1 MYNNQKRNLLIF
13 CFYFG
18 KKRNL
23 LAFSIGE
30 DPADPE
36 K

>member
-1 MYNNQKRNLLIF
+1 MYNNQKRNLF

-23 LAFSIGE
+23 LAFSNGE